1 MIKTVRWQMN
11 YQENLRRIREERGIS
26 EEQIAEL
33 LGRSRQSYRN
43 IEKGKSKL
51 KIRDLI
57 TLAEFYGVTSDHLL
71 GLDQESQSD

>member
-1 MIKTVRWQMN
+1 MK
-11 YQENLRRIREERGIS
+11 YQENLRKIREERGIS

>member
-1 MIKTVRWQMN
+1 MN
-11 YQENLRRIREERGIS
+11 YQENLRKIREERGIS

-71 GLDQESQSD
+71 GLDQESQNDR

>member
-1 MIKTVRWQMN
+1 MD
-11 YQENLRRIREERGIS
+11 YHENLRKIREERGIS

-43 IEKGKSKL
+43 IEKGKSEL
-51 KIRDLI
+51 KIRELI

-71 GLDQESQSD
+71 GLDQASQSDR

>member
-1 MIKTVRWQMN
+1 MN
-11 YQENLRRIREERGIS
+11 YQENLRKIREERGIS

-57 TLAEFYGVTSDHLL
+57 TLAEFYGVTSIHLL
-71 GLDQESQSD
+71 GLDQASQSDR

>member
-1 MIKTVRWQMN
+1 MN
-11 YQENLRRIREERGIS
+11 YQENLRKIREERGIS

-33 LGRSRQSYRN
+33 LGRSRRSYRN
-43 IEKGKSKL
+43 IEKGKSEL
-51 KIRDLI
+51 IIQELI

>member
-1 MIKTVRWQMN
+1 MN
-11 YQENLRRIREERGIS
+11 YQENLRKIREERGIS

-33 LGRSRQSYRN
+33 LSRSRQSYRN

>member
-1 MIKTVRWQMN
+1 MN

-43 IEKGKSKL
+43 IEKGISKL

>member
-1 MIKTVRWQMN
+1 MN
-11 YQENLRRIREERGIS
+11 YQENLRKNREERGIS

-71 GLDQESQSD
+71 GLDQESQSDR

>member
-11 YQENLRRIREERGIS
+11 YQENLRKIREERGIS

>member
-1 MIKTVRWQMN
+1 MN
-11 YQENLRRIREERGIS
+11 YQENLRKNREERGIS

-57 TLAEFYGVTSDHLL
+57 TLAEFPGSLPTICSALIRHHKVTDKS
-71 GLDQESQSD
+71 EFE